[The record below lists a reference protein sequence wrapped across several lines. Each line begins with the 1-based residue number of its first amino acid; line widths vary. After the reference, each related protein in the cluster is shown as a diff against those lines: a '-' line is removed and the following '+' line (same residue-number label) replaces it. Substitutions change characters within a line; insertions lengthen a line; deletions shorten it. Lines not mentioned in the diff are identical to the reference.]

1 MRLLLIAPGYLPY
14 TFSENLCN
22 GKLAYAM
29 YKKGWHVDVL
39 SKVDEGPAYSTEW
52 TEPWL
57 PLKKNN
63 ITITY
68 PVGGKLTRM
77 WDVLRSSVK
86 LGMYPEGGVR
96 WAYRAYELALKL
108 CKENHYDAVLTRSP
122 SDIPHIIGLRL
133 KEKLG
138 IRWIAN
144 WNDPAAPIWPEPYTH
159 HFSAKEQA
167 RKDQFTQ
174 MCLKG
179 ADVNT
184 FPSQSLLEHFTS
196 HYLFWQN

>member
-1 MRLLLIAPGYLPY
+1 MWMCYQRWMKVLPIRLNGQ
-14 TFSENLCN
+14 NLGC
-22 GKLAYAM
+22 
-29 YKKGWHVDVL
+29 H
-39 SKVDEGPAYSTEW
+39 
-52 TEPWL
+52 
-57 PLKKNN
+57 LKKNN

-68 PVGGKLTRM
+68 PIGGKLTRM

-96 WAYRAYELALKL
+96 WACRAYELALKL

-144 WNDPAAPIWPEPYTH
+144 WNDPCCSYM
-159 HFSAKEQA
+159 A
-167 RKDQFTQ
+167 RALYASFFGKRT
-174 MCLKG
+174 G
-179 ADVNT
+179 
-184 FPSQSLLEHFTS
+184 
-196 HYLFWQN
+196 